1 MKIAKIESIP
11 LRIPFTTGGPSDAG
25 AWGKAG
31 LQTVD
36 SLIVG
41 EPHQVRPVSIHN
53 VDLRVAITR
62 GDERHPATI
71 R

>member
-25 AWGKAG
+25 VWGKAG

-36 SLIVG
+36 SLIV
-41 EPHQVRPVSIHN
+41 SA
-53 VDLRVAITR
+53 VALCGSRSGIDSSAAR
-62 GDERHPATI
+62 QPI
-71 R
+71 